1 MLNIC
6 SFIISLSHLLTCL
19 GFFFL
24 LKTIIVGLNA
34 KPFQKTKN
42 TSNFSAPASDPVSF
56 QRENCSAESK
66 EAVLGARTNVE
77 ANGLRSKVNST
88 PLSLPK
94 KSTHEPRKSFDNSSS
109 NTDIQAQKSAPS
121 PNNLQ
126 KTAKERDNSD
136 QVSEVHHDAS
146 DAFPTEVIKN
156 HSSGSLFFSTTD
168 E

>member
-1 MLNIC
+1 MQLPTVSESIEVWDFLSVDSQTYIFSN
-6 SFIISLSHLLTCL
+6 SFSIMETLS
-19 GFFFL
+19 
-24 LKTIIVGLNA
+24 VGLNA

-94 KSTHEPRKSFDNSSS
+94 KEYT
-109 NTDIQAQKSAPS
+109 
-121 PNNLQ
+121 
-126 KTAKERDNSD
+126 
-136 QVSEVHHDAS
+136 
-146 DAFPTEVIKN
+146 
-156 HSSGSLFFSTTD
+156 
-168 E
+168 